1 MSSLNPI
8 VTIPLSTEHRD
19 LLTRACRVHAKR
31 LRRYA
36 RNTDLPEID
45 REQYAI
51 AARRASTL
59 ASASSQS
66 VALVLSSDNPPAPR
80 DEVDLLV
87 SEALALRAAVDAH
100 DHADQARTLATLAHL
115 VDRLTRTRMSEEE
128 RQTVCPDDTYA
139 AGGRIVR
146 WPTHERNE

>member
-1 MSSLNPI
+1 MSALDPL
-8 VTIPLSTEHRD
+8 VAIPLRTEHRD
-19 LLTRACRVHAKR
+19 LLTRACRAQAKR

-51 AARRASTL
+51 SARRASTL
-59 ASASSQS
+59 ASAGARS
-66 VALVLSSDNPPAPR
+66 VALVVSSDNAPTPR
-80 DEVDLLV
+80 DEIDVLI
-87 SEALALRAAVDAH
+87 SEALALRTAVDAH
-100 DHADQARTLATLAHL
+100 DHADQVRTLATLAHL
-115 VDRLTRTRMSEEE
+115 VDQLTRTRMSEEE
-128 RQTVCPDDTYA
+128 RQIVCPDDTYT